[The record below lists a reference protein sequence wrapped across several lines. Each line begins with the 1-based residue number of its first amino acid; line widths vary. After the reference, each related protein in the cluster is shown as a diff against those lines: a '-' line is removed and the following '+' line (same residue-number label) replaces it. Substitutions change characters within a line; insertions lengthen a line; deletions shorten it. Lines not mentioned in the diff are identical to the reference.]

1 MSKTNILVNG
11 IYHYYYLTLLVRQ
24 TSFYAIPLQMMK
36 YFRLLRL
43 EQRHLRRSQNVLQRL
58 FSSSLINYRP
68 RLETSHFHGI
78 TSTTCSTRRLL
89 SSEIGGGGGATSSD
103 DDQKVKML
111 SDLISPSL
119 ANRIHEM
126 SLRHDEIMG
135 ILQSSNNS
143 HNVDTKELSSLS
155 PVSRLYEDFSL
166 MVEEIESIQE
176 LKKQSEEE
184 DDTEMLDD
192 CRTELEEL
200 NAKIGEISE
209 KMMEAA
215 LPKNEDDFGADAIL
229 EIRAGTGGDEACL
242 FSSDLMAAYEKAV
255 KGMGWKFEI
264 LSTSRTDLNGIKE
277 AAVSVSGSGGGGN
290 YGGYGNEGPTL
301 GPYGFL
307 KFESGVHRVR
317 FWSIHVHI
325 L

>member
-1 MSKTNILVNG
+1 
-11 IYHYYYLTLLVRQ
+11 
-24 TSFYAIPLQMMK
+24 MMNCL
-36 YFRLLRL
+36 RLLRQ
-43 EQRHLRRSQNVLQRL
+43 EQRHLKRSKHLLQSL

-68 RLETSHFHGI
+68 RLETIHFHGI
-78 TSTTCSTRRLL
+78 TSTTSCSTRRLL
-89 SSEIGGGGGATSSD
+89 SSEIGGGGGATSID

-119 ANRIHEM
+119 AKRIHEM

-135 ILQSSNNS
+135 NLQSSNNS

-209 KMMEAA
+209 KMTEAA

-277 AAVSVSGSGGGGN
+277 AAVSISGSGGGGGGN
-290 YGGYGNEGPTL
+290 YEGYGNEGPTL